1 MGASTESA
9 ARPDI
14 YLLPLLDTNN
24 SREGP
29 EVPEDIRA
37 ARNQLQKVGLCV
49 SEVCPDP
56 QSATCLPVNSTEKTQ
71 VCPLILFA
79 CSIFK
84 KVCAKIL
91 EISS

>member
-9 ARPDI
+9 ARSDI

-49 SEVCPDP
+49 LEVYPDP
-56 QSATCLPVNSTEKTQ
+56 QSATCLPVNSTEKTK
-71 VCPLILFA
+71 VCPLI
-79 CSIFK
+79 
-84 KVCAKIL
+84 IL
-91 EISS
+91 LAPFLRKCVQKYLK